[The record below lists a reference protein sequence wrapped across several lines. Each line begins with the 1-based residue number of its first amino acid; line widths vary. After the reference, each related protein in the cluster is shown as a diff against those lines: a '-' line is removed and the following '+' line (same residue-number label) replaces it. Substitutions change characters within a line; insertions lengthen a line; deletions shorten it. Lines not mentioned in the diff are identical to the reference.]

1 MSFEHG
7 EIAHRCLLQI
17 LVREL
22 MMILHE
28 LLEIQQFFYCQNHQ
42 LTKGGFMYQQEKEKE
57 LSADELMQ
65 RICDLQP
72 SKTIFDKIIEAKSVQ
87 ELIDLHLEPEEVFSL
102 FAKAEV
108 LTASYEHNYIMS
120 DLVKSR
126 LEKARPVKRKRAFF
140 I

>member
-1 MSFEHG
+1 
-7 EIAHRCLLQI
+7 
-17 LVREL
+17 
-22 MMILHE
+22 
-28 LLEIQQFFYCQNHQ
+28 
-42 LTKGGFMYQQEKEKE
+42 MYQQEKEKE

>member
-1 MSFEHG
+1 
-7 EIAHRCLLQI
+7 
-17 LVREL
+17 
-22 MMILHE
+22 
-28 LLEIQQFFYCQNHQ
+28 
-42 LTKGGFMYQQEKEKE
+42 MYQQEKEKE

-65 RICDLQP
+65 RIYDLHP
-72 SKTIFDKIIEAKSVQ
+72 SKTTFDKIIEAESVQ